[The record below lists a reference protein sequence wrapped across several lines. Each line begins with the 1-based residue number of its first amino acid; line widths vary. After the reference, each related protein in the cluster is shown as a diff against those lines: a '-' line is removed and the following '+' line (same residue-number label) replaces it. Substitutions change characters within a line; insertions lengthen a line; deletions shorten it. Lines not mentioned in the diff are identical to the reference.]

1 MDADD
6 RLIRSRYVGIYRA
19 IAARSV
25 RYLVVCVGATLL
37 TALAVVVWLV
47 PLLTPTFVTA
57 LPLPVAIAALLAVVF
72 LAAGVIPTVLQLAIT
87 PRDLQRAF
95 EAWNAFALLDKARW
109 VRTAGKAPPT
119 FRNPEAGLAW
129 IAHHPLTDPLQRVR
143 LLLWGGRFDDAAA
156 ELDRWPDND
165 EWPALRA
172 QSVAL
177 RDFLQHGSSDLAEAE
192 QATSRLPPD
201 RADYVRLNLAI
212 EAARNAHAAGKPWWP
227 PLASAR
233 SEMKVVP
240 RGASIGARVF
250 SGLRTTAIVMVI
262 GGAAGFIISFR

>member
-1 MDADD
+1 VDADD

-129 IAHHPLTDPLQRVR
+129 IAHHPLTDPLQRRKHRRAR
-143 LLLWGGRFDDAAA
+143 LQRPAYDCHRDGHRWGGWIHHLVPLTIDWR
-156 ELDRWPDND
+156 
-165 EWPALRA
+165 PALPGTAEEEPNARTP
-172 QSVAL
+172 
-177 RDFLQHGSSDLAEAE
+177 SDPGVL
-192 QATSRLPPD
+192 
-201 RADYVRLNLAI
+201 
-212 EAARNAHAAGKPWWP
+212 
-227 PLASAR
+227 
-233 SEMKVVP
+233 
-240 RGASIGARVF
+240 
-250 SGLRTTAIVMVI
+250 
-262 GGAAGFIISFR
+262 